1 MLGYDMKEPF
11 PALFLN
17 MESSNMILTAVNY
30 NAWTLS

>member
-1 MLGYDMKEPF
+1 MLACDLKEPF

-30 NAWTLS
+30 NVWTLR